1 MPTLHVIDPMLRDES
16 GHYLGQHMNL
26 WHLAQARGFSM
37 ISYCSMD
44 FPEGLLPDGWRA
56 ARVFPGPTPGDGATP
71 PLGHYAAELMAANQR
86 CRDGLSRIDPSSIAP
101 GDLLFLTAVTAGT
114 ALGYAE
120 WLKQAGTR
128 LNCPVGIYFTLSEEL
143 EDTLGRAIRRNGDH
157 LSEESF
163 RHLDDHVVSNDV
175 KKSLYRTLFSQVEA
189 HRARASYAIFY
200 EDPFP
205 NRNFVDQFLVPGVP
219 YKSLRFMYPRGA
231 PDPAH
236 PPLAGGTARIAFA
249 GSGGVGGT
257 EKGWHLLPDIAD
269 HLLEARDD
277 VELTLHFGRNVDE
290 GVRRKAALLGARF
303 GARLRTVWGSVSCAE
318 YCAIVEWSD
327 LMVLPYGNRY
337 KHIMSG
343 IFDDCVFM
351 GRIPV
356 LPRNSKMARWLD
368 FHNLDVATF
377 EEAEAG
383 QISRAIQAALEDRDR
398 YREGARRAM
407 AIARESWR
415 RNNPLAV
422 MTNTPC

>member
-1 MPTLHVIDPMLRDES
+1 MPTLHVIDPVLRDES

-26 WHLAQARGFSM
+26 WHLARARGFDM
-37 ISYCSMD
+37 VSYCSVD
-44 FPEGLLPDGWRA
+44 FPEGLLPDGWTA
-56 ARVFPGPTPGDGATP
+56 GRVFPAAPSGPGAP
-71 PLGHYAAELMAANQR
+71 AALGHYAADLVATNER
-86 CRDGLSRIDPSSIAP
+86 CRDGLSRIDPSAIGP

-114 ALGYAE
+114 VLGYAE
-120 WLKQAGTR
+120 WLKQAGAR
-128 LNCPVGIYFTLSEEL
+128 LNGPVGIYFTLSEEL
-143 EDTLGRAIRRNGDH
+143 EDTLGRAIRRNGDP

-175 KKSLYRTLFSQVEA
+175 KKSLYRTLFRQVEA
-189 HRARASYAIFY
+189 HRARGSYSIFY

-205 NRNFVDQFLVPGVP
+205 NRNFVDQFLIPGLT
-219 YKSLRFMYPRGA
+219 YRSLRFMYPRGGA
-231 PDPAH
+231 EPAQ
-236 PPLAGGTARIAFA
+236 PPLSGGPARIAFA

-269 HLLEARDD
+269 RLLEDRDY
-277 VELTLHFGRNVDE
+277 VELTLHFGRDIDDGE
-290 GVRRKAALLGARF
+290 RQRAALLAARF
-303 GARLRTVWGSVSCAE
+303 GGRLRTVWGSVSCAE
-318 YCAIVEWSD
+318 YCEIVEWSD

-356 LPRNSKMARWLD
+356 LPRNSKMARWMD

-407 AIARESWR
+407 AIARESWK

-422 MTNTPC
+422 MTSTPC